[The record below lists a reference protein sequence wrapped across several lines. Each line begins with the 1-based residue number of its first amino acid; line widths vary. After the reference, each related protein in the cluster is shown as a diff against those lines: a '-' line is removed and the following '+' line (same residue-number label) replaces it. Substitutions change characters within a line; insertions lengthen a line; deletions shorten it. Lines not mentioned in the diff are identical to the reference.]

1 MSSETARIGAFRRP
15 VAALRIHRWDPA
27 LNRFVALGNR
37 VWARLAIIALAAGFV
52 ILGADSLDLGP
63 IEARL
68 GLAAREH
75 FGPLGQVFGYWAP
88 DLWPA
93 EVLPSKLLSLLQPA
107 GESSSGAVR
116 WPAAIAGVIAGLI
129 LSGGMARVQGKR
141 AAVFLGL
148 CWFGSIGL
156 IDRSAGAGVN
166 VILGLGT
173 IAAIHRI
180 MTRGP
185 DLVAGLWA
193 AWAFLAGGW
202 PPLAVIVMASIV
214 VAKNSGGLSGRLI
227 LPPVLAAAV
236 WSAWTIATC
245 SAEAWAAALAL
256 PFTQKP
262 SWTLAVG
269 VIGLGLPW
277 SAFALWSQILR
288 LAAVVVIGLG
298 LPWSAFA
305 TLAASGSAR
314 KHWRPECRSWVI
326 AWVQV
331 ALVCLIAGTLIPGII
346 SATQMVAL
354 AGLAVG
360 AAASL
365 ESAWCGALSRAAQ
378 RWFFTLFTVITVL
391 WLSASIYGS
400 FIWCVAMPFYR
411 ALGVVMGFLILGVG
425 ILAYSALASGN
436 VRRGMVAIII
446 IAIGLKLAHW
456 GYYVPEW
463 NYRRSQGPWARAI
476 AQWVPRKW
484 TLYTIHDWPPDLGF
498 FMKRPVR
505 QLRSPRFLEYQPGP
519 DSKFVLLL
527 PSELENWPE
536 SALPILTVA
545 RFQDQYGGERVLAR
559 TPGAVPPPLGPY
571 PFRVSQ
577 APPEL
582 SVRMKDDGVRIK

>member
-1 MSSETARIGAFRRP
+1 MSSETARIGAFRRSS
-15 VAALRIHRWDPA
+15 AQRLHRWDPA
-27 LNRFVALGNR
+27 VNRFLVLGGR
-37 VWARLAIIALAAGFV
+37 VWAQLAIIVLGAGFV
-52 ILGADSLDLGP
+52 MLGGDSLDLGP

-93 EVLPSKLLSLLQPA
+93 QVLPSRALALLQPA
-107 GESSSGAVR
+107 WETSSGAVR
-116 WPAAIAGVIAGLI
+116 WPAAIAGLIAGLI
-129 LSGGMARVQGKR
+129 LVSGMGRVQGKR

-148 CWFGSIGL
+148 CWFGSIAL

-166 VILGLGT
+166 LVLGLGT
-173 IAAIHRI
+173 IAAIQRI

-202 PPLAVIVMASIV
+202 PPLAVILMASIA

-227 LPPVLAAAV
+227 LPPMLAAAV

-245 SAEAWAAALAL
+245 SAEAWAAALTL

-262 SWTLAVG
+262 TWTLG
-269 VIGLGLPW
+269 TGGIGLGFRW
-277 SAFALWSQILR
+277 SAFFAICSQILR
-288 LAAVVVIGLG
+288 LAAVVAIGLG

-314 KHWRPECRSWVI
+314 THWKLECRSWVI
-326 AWVQV
+326 GWVWV
-331 ALVCLIAGTLIPGII
+331 ALVSLIAGTLVPGMS
-346 SATQMVAL
+346 SATQMVAV

-378 RWFFTLFTVITVL
+378 RWFFMLFAGITLL

-411 ALGVVMGFLILGVG
+411 VLGVVMGLLVIGVG
-425 ILAYSALASGN
+425 ILAYAALASGN
-436 VRRGMVAIII
+436 VRRGMVAIVI
-446 IAIGLKLAHW
+446 IAIGLKLGHW

-476 AQWVPRKW
+476 AQWVPRRW
-484 TLYTIHDWPPDLGF
+484 TLYTIHDWPPDLAF
-498 FMKRPVR
+498 FLKRPVR
-505 QLRSPRFLEYQPGP
+505 QLRSPRFLEYQPGHE
-519 DSKFVLLL
+519 SKFVLLL
-527 PSELENWPE
+527 PSELENWPD
-536 SALPILTVA
+536 AAVPIMTVA
-545 RFQDQYGGERVLAR
+545 RFQDQYGGERILAR
-559 TPGAVPPPLGPY
+559 TAGAVPPPLGPY

-577 APPEL
+577 AHPSPG
-582 SVRMKDDGVRIK
+582 MKDEGGVMR

>member
-1 MSSETARIGAFRRP
+1 MSSETARIGAPRRSP
-15 VAALRIHRWDPA
+15 AALRIHRWDPA
-27 LNRFVALGNR
+27 VNRFVALGGR
-37 VWARLAIIALAAGFV
+37 VWAQLAIIALGTGFV
-52 ILGADSLDLGP
+52 MLGGDNLDLGP
-63 IEARL
+63 SEARL

-75 FGPLGQVFGYWAP
+75 FGPLGRVFGYWAP

-93 EVLPSKLLSLLQPA
+93 EVLPSKALALLQPA
-107 GESSSGAVR
+107 WETSSGTVR
-116 WPAAIAGVIAGLI
+116 WPAAIAGLIAGLI
-129 LSGGMARVQGKR
+129 LVSGMARVQGKR

-166 VILGLGT
+166 LILGLGT

-193 AWAFLAGGW
+193 AWGFLAGGW
-202 PPLAVIVMASIV
+202 PPLAVIVMAAIA

-227 LPPVLAAAV
+227 FPPALAAAV
-236 WSAWTIATC
+236 WSAWTIANC

-262 SWTLAVG
+262 SWTLA
-269 VIGLGLPW
+269 LG
-277 SAFALWSQILR
+277 
-288 LAAVVVIGLG
+288 VIGLG

-305 TLAASGSAR
+305 TLAASGSVR
-314 KHWRPECRSWVI
+314 KHWSPECRSWVI
-326 AWVQV
+326 GWVRV
-331 ALVCLIAGTLIPGII
+331 AMVCLIVGTLVPGMS
-346 SATQMVAL
+346 SATQMVAV

-365 ESAWCGALSRAAQ
+365 ESAWCRALSRAAQ
-378 RWFFTLFTVITVL
+378 RWFFMLFGAITLL
-391 WLSASIYGS
+391 WLSVSIYGS

-411 ALGVVMGFLILGVG
+411 ALGIVMGFLVIGVG

-484 TLYTIHDWPPDLGF
+484 TLYTIHDWPPDLAF
-498 FMKRPVR
+498 FLKRPVR

-536 SALPILTVA
+536 AAVPIMTVA

-559 TPGAVPPPLGPY
+559 TAGAVPPPLGPY
-571 PFRVSQ
+571 PFHVSQ
-577 APPEL
+577 ASPPIRLKDEAG
-582 SVRMKDDGVRIK
+582 RMK

>member
-1 MSSETARIGAFRRP
+1 MSSETAQIGAFRRP
-15 VAALRIHRWDPA
+15 AAALTIHRWDPA
-27 LNRFVALGNR
+27 VNRFLVLGNR

-52 ILGADSLDLGP
+52 ILGADNLDLGP

-75 FGPLGQVFGYWAP
+75 FGPLGQVFGYWSP

-93 EVLPSKLLSLLQPA
+93 EVLPSKALALLQPA
-107 GESSSGAVR
+107 WETSSGAVR
-116 WPAAIAGVIAGLI
+116 WPAAIAGLIAGLI
-129 LSGGMARVQGKR
+129 LTSGMARVQGKR

-156 IDRSAGAGVN
+156 VDRSAGAGVDL
-166 VILGLGT
+166 ILGLGT
-173 IAAIHRI
+173 IAAIHRV

-202 PPLAVIVMASIV
+202 PPLAVIVMASIA

-236 WSAWTIATC
+236 WSAWIIATC
-245 SAEAWAAALAL
+245 SVEAWAAALAL

-262 SWTLAVG
+262 SWTLALG

-277 SAFALWSQILR
+277 SPF
-288 LAAVVVIGLG
+288 V
-298 LPWSAFA
+298 

-314 KHWRPECRSWVI
+314 LHWRPECRSWVI
-326 AWVQV
+326 GWVQV
-331 ALVCLIAGTLIPGII
+331 ALVCLIAGTLVPGMS
-346 SATQMVAL
+346 SAARMVAL

-365 ESAWCGALSRAAQ
+365 ESAWCRALSRGAQ
-378 RWFFTLFTVITVL
+378 HGFFALFAVITLL

-436 VRRGMVAIII
+436 LRRGMVAIII

-484 TLYTIHDWPPDLGF
+484 TLYTIHDWPPDLAF
-498 FMKRPVR
+498 FIKRPVR
-505 QLRSPRFLEYQPGP
+505 QLRSARFLEYQPGP
-519 DSKFVLLL
+519 ESKFVLLL
-527 PSELENWPE
+527 PAELENWPD
-536 SALPILTVA
+536 SALPIMTVA

-559 TPGAVPPPLGPY
+559 TAGTVPPPLGPY

-577 APPEL
+577 APP
-582 SVRMKDDGVRIK
+582 SVRMKDEGRRTK

>member
-1 MSSETARIGAFRRP
+1 MSSETARIGAVRRP
-15 VAALRIHRWDPA
+15 AAAVKIHRWDPA
-27 LNRFVALGNR
+27 VNRFFAIGSR
-37 VWARLAIIALAAGFV
+37 VWARLAIMAIGAGFV
-52 ILGADSLDLGP
+52 VLGADNLDLGP
-63 IEARL
+63 IESRL
-68 GLAAREH
+68 GLAARDH

-93 EVLPSKLLSLLQPA
+93 EVLPSKLLSLFQPA
-107 GESSSGAVR
+107 WESSSGAVR
-116 WPAAIAGVIAGLI
+116 WPSAIAGLIAGLI
-129 LSGGMARVQGKR
+129 LISGMARFQGKR
-141 AAVFLGL
+141 AAVLLGL

-156 IDRSAGAGVN
+156 IDRSAGAGVDL
-166 VILGLGT
+166 ILGLGT

-185 DLVAGLWA
+185 DLAAGLWA

-202 PPLAVIVMASIV
+202 PPLAVIAMASIA

-245 SAEAWAAALAL
+245 SVEAWAAALAL

-262 SWTLAVG
+262 SWTLALSV
-269 VIGLGLPW
+269 L
-277 SAFALWSQILR
+277 
-288 LAAVVVIGLG
+288 GLG

-305 TLAASGSAR
+305 TLAVSGSTR
-314 KHWRPECRSWVI
+314 NHWKPACRSWVI
-326 AWVQV
+326 GWMQV
-331 ALVCLIAGTLIPGII
+331 ALVCLIAGTLVPGMS
-346 SATQMVAL
+346 SATQLVAL

-365 ESAWCGALSRAAQ
+365 ESAWCRALSPAAQ
-378 RWFFTLFTVITVL
+378 RWFFALFAVIAVL
-391 WLSASIYGS
+391 WLSASIYAS
-400 FIWCVAMPFYR
+400 FIWCAAMPFYR
-411 ALGVVMGFLILGVG
+411 AVGVFMGVLVLGAG

-436 VRRGMVAIII
+436 VRRGMVAIIV

-463 NYRRSQGPWARAI
+463 NYRRSQGPWARAV

-484 TLYTIHDWPPDLGF
+484 TLYTIHDWPPDLAF
-498 FMKRPVR
+498 FLKRPVR

-527 PSELENWPE
+527 PSELENWPD
-536 SALPILTVA
+536 SAVPITTVA

-559 TPGAVPPPLGPY
+559 TPGNVPPPLGPY

-577 APPEL
+577 APPSREL
-582 SVRMKDDGVRIK
+582 KDEGGSMQ